1 MDISELCGFYM
12 FLVGAFGIGM
22 MIGGLK
28 KEGNE

>member
-12 FLVGAFGIGM
+12 FLVAALGIGM

-28 KEGNE
+28 KEENK